1 MPGSTNFVIW
11 NPSQINQESDAAYA
25 SDSQR
30 VGGAPNGVAFPSQ
43 TGNKLFYQVSVGITA
58 LMQMMAAKGFTV
70 NDTNLAT
77 LTSVLA
83 AIRTT
88 ADVVS
93 GLDSISYSSA
103 ITCDASAFIGFQISL
118 AGNTTLTVTGAAAG
132 QSLIF
137 IFVQDSAGG
146 HIVTWPGTFFG
157 GLQPDPTPNSVSV
170 IVFDIDAGLNG
181 RAASPIIS
189 NNGVFATSGLICPTR
204 SPGDNTTNAAT
215 TAFVDAAITGSFTSG
230 SSGGAF
236 WQKDPSGLIRQ
247 WGTTSPISGGRNA
260 SLSVTFP
267 NSGLFTTI
275 PNVQCTPSNAPNPGF
290 EDSMSCYTITKSST
304 GFTVVLTAGVNI
316 GGSGAPNINSVP
328 VDWYATGY

>member
-1 MPGSTNFVIW
+1 MPGSTNFVPW

-30 VGGAPNGVAFPSQ
+30 VGGAPNGVAFPSA

-88 ADVVS
+88 ADIAS

-103 ITCDASAFIGFQISL
+103 ITCDAAAFIGFQISL
-118 AGNTTLTVTGAAAG
+118 AGNTTLTVTGVAAG

-170 IVFDIDAGLNG
+170 IVFDIDTSLNG
-181 RAASPIIS
+181 RVASPSLSS
-189 NNGVFATSGLICPTR
+189 NG
-204 SPGDNTTNAAT
+204 
-215 TAFVDAAITGSFTSG
+215 ITGTPIGVTNPSAANFSALQFNGSAPSGQVLAGNGTSFVPTVAPG
-230 SSGGAF
+230 FSSGGGSGAY
-236 WQKDPSGLIRQ
+236 WTKDPSGLIRQ
-247 WGTTSPISGGRNA
+247 WGQITTDINGGT
-260 SLSVTFP
+260 LSVPFP
-267 NSGLFTTI
+267 VNFTNAASISVVASTLSSHDRIIYIVEGSVSVSGFSVG
-275 PNVQCTPSNAPNPGF
+275 NNGSDGF
-290 EDSMSCYTITKSST
+290 
-304 GFTVVLTAGVNI
+304 
-316 GGSGAPNINSVP
+316 
-328 VDWYATGY
+328 GYWQAVGY

>member
-1 MPGSTNFVIW
+1 MPGSTNFVPW

-30 VGGAPNGVAFPSQ
+30 VGGAPNGVAFPSA

-88 ADVVS
+88 ADIAS

-103 ITCDASAFIGFQISL
+103 ITCDAAAFIGFQISL
-118 AGNTTLTVTGAAAG
+118 AGNTTLTVTGVAAG

-170 IVFDIDAGLNG
+170 IVFDIDTGLNG
-181 RAASPIIS
+181 RAASPVIS
-189 NNGVFATSGLICPTR
+189 NNGTFATGGLVCPTR

-215 TAFVDAAITGSFTSG
+215 TAFVDAAIAGSFTSG
-230 SSGGAF
+230 SNSNGA
-236 WQKDPSGLIRQ
+236 WVKDPTGELTQRNGNVSL
-247 WGTTSPISGGRNA
+247 GGGDFV
-260 SLSVTFP
+260 VTFP
-267 NSGLFTTI
+267 IAFANTINLSIVVTVVYPSG
-275 PNVQCTPSNAPNPGF
+275 
-290 EDSMSCYTITKSST
+290 DT
-304 GFTVVLTAGVNI
+304 GFLTVNGITTSGFNIHQNNLTGMSANWIAI
-316 GGSGAPNINSVP
+316 GNGS
-328 VDWYATGY
+328 